1 MIPAMVSMTEQQE
14 AFKPKPY
21 RDSRG
26 FWTVGFGT
34 NLDAGITRE
43 QAEALMRCQLDANEQ
58 ALLAFPWFAGL
69 NPVRRGVIENMAY
82 NMGVGG
88 VLTFTDMIAAIEA
101 KDWPEAARQ
110 MRASKWAVQV
120 GDRAKVLARIM
131 ETGVMPDASL

>member
-1 MIPAMVSMTEQQE
+1 MISAMQALLEQQE
-14 AFKPKPY
+14 GFRAKPY

-26 FWTVGFGT
+26 FLTIGFGT
-34 NLDAGITRE
+34 NLDVGITRE
-43 QAEALMRCQLDANEQ
+43 QACALMQCQLDANEP

-69 NPVRRGVIENMAY
+69 DPVRRGVVENMAY
-82 NMGVGG
+82 NMGVAG
-88 VLTFTDMIAAIEA
+88 VLTFTDMISAIEA

-110 MRASKWAVQV
+110 MLASDWAVQV

>member
-1 MIPAMVSMTEQQE
+1 MIPAMVSLTEQQE

-82 NMGVGG
+82 NMGVSD
-88 VLTFTDMIAAIEA
+88 VLGFEDMVAAIEA

-120 GDRAKVLARIM
+120 GDRAKVLATIM
-131 ETGVMPDASL
+131 ETGVMPDASV